1 MRRPNCQARSV
12 AYSEEPNC
20 PNPDDHIEPRRSALF
35 LARSVLG
42 AYSDGRHQCL
52 FDIITRGQKNQRYRR
67 PFRCVMNL
75 RWSWQNATERLS
87 KLSGNGA
94 NATVLG
100 ITAPRLQTT
109 RTPAQEVV
117 AVALRK
123 TLLWS
128 LDGLLTVGREFLNP
142 TISRSGL
149 GLCLRRHG
157 LGRLCDLK
165 AKNDTHQHSG
175 LKTSEPKYI
184 HIDVKFP
191 PHIANE
197 TSREISLWRSTGPT
211 NGSSLPRIATKQP
224 LMPSAF

>member
-1 MRRPNCQARSV
+1 M
-12 AYSEEPNC
+12 
-20 PNPDDHIEPRRSALF
+20 I
-35 LARSVLG
+35 
-42 AYSDGRHQCL
+42 
-52 FDIITRGQKNQRYRR
+52 
-67 PFRCVMNL
+67 L
-75 RWSWQNATERLS
+75 RWSWQNAAERLS
-87 KLSGNGA
+87 RLPRNGA

-100 ITAPRLQTT
+100 IAAPRLQNTL
-109 RTPAQEVV
+109 TPAQEVV

-184 HIDVKFP
+184 QIDVKFP

>member
-1 MRRPNCQARSV
+1 M
-12 AYSEEPNC
+12 
-20 PNPDDHIEPRRSALF
+20 
-35 LARSVLG
+35 LG

-75 RWSWQNATERLS
+75 RWSWQNATERLR

-175 LKTSEPKYI
+175 LKTSESKYI

-211 NGSSLPRIATKQP
+211 NGSSLPRIVTKQP